1 MGGLARLILALVC
14 LAVSLTAFI
23 RAPNLPAWMLLLGVT
38 EFGHWFAL
46 VALAV
51 AIPFQF
57 HPLGL
62 AASGVAIVVAGL
74 FLSTL
79 AQALPFGARL
89 PAQLQ
94 AAFGPVPPAGRPFFW
109 RSLIFGVR
117 EKQVGPET
125 FISSEGEGY
134 SLRLNFFR
142 SVRPDPAP
150 CVLVLHTGGWNSGW
164 PDEFAALHSPLANR
178 GYAVVALPY
187 RLAPEWIWPAQL
199 EDVEAAWEFLKQRS
213 ADLGIDAAQS
223 VLLGRSAGGQIAE
236 ASADSLSGPEI
247 RGCIAF
253 YAPADLPSACRFG
266 REDDIL
272 KSLQLARD
280 FLGGPPGER
289 PANYDSAS
297 ALQFV
302 NPAHSADA
310 ADSWNPGPV
319 GLAWAKPETAGQTR
333 GSGRAAPAHRAALG
347 PAGFR
352 FPFQRTGWP
361 VEHVCGGLFSVHGD
375 EVTSL
380 SPVGIRRTVSR
391 RGRWRR
397 DCGRGGN

>member
-1 MGGLARLILALVC
+1 MTGQAQAEIAGPAGSVGGFMGGLARLILALVC

-38 EFGHWFAL
+38 EFGQWFAL

-150 CVLVLHTGGWNSGW
+150 CVLVLHTGVGIAAGPTNLRPSIRPW
-164 PDEFAALHSPLANR
+164 PTGVTP
-178 GYAVVALPY
+178 
-187 RLAPEWIWPAQL
+187 WWPCPT
-199 EDVEAAWEFLKQRS
+199 VWPRS
-213 ADLGIDAAQS
+213 
-223 VLLGRSAGGQIAE
+223 
-236 ASADSLSGPEI
+236 
-247 RGCIAF
+247 
-253 YAPADLPSACRFG
+253 
-266 REDDIL
+266 
-272 KSLQLARD
+272 
-280 FLGGPPGER
+280 
-289 PANYDSAS
+289 
-297 ALQFV
+297 
-302 NPAHSADA
+302 
-310 ADSWNPGPV
+310 
-319 GLAWAKPETAGQTR
+319 
-333 GSGRAAPAHRAALG
+333 GSGRP
-347 PAGFR
+347 
-352 FPFQRTGWP
+352 
-361 VEHVCGGLFSVHGD
+361 
-375 EVTSL
+375 SL
-380 SPVGIRRTVSR
+380 RMWRR
-391 RGRWRR
+391 RG
-397 DCGRGGN
+397 NF